1 MSKKQFET
9 FLENEIEAAKQFD
22 AKKEV
27 AEYQEFL
34 TQLYSQARQY
44 VEPYVANGAMSIEM
58 AKKAMHEEG
67 LGVYEVEEMVLRI
80 STTKY
85 VRLVPKGTNLIGTKG
100 RVDMQGRGPDVRLLL
115 VDKTASKP
123 RIRVTQS
130 FVRAGQPASA
140 PAPVAPESID
150 WTWKIATSPP
160 DVRYIDLNEETFLD
174 AVLRV
179 AANG

>member
-9 FLENEIEAAKQFD
+9 FLEREIEAAKQFD
-22 AKKEV
+22 AKKEI
-27 AEYQEFL
+27 AEYQGFL
-34 TQLYSQARQY
+34 TQLYAQARQY
-44 VEPYVANGAMSIEM
+44 VEPYVASGSMSIEM
-58 AKKAMHEEG
+58 MSKPMQEEG

-80 STTKY
+80 STTKH

-100 RVDMQGRGPDVRLLL
+100 RVDIQGRGPDVRLIL

-123 RIRVTQS
+123 RIRITQS
-130 FVRAGQPASA
+130 IVRPGQSVST
-140 PAPVAPESID
+140 PAPVALESID